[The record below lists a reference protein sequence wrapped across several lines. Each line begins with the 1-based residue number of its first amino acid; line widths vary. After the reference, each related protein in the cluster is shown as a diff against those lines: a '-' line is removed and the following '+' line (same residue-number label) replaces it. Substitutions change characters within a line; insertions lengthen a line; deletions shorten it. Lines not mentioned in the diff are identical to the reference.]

1 MIITRV
7 LPVFTLSTRFLWL
20 KSCHIM
26 SCLQYAML
34 QRVLFLGHNLTTRDV
49 CNHVLSAC
57 LLISPPIFG

>member
-1 MIITRV
+1 
-7 LPVFTLSTRFLWL
+7 
-20 KSCHIM
+20 
-26 SCLQYAML
+26 ML